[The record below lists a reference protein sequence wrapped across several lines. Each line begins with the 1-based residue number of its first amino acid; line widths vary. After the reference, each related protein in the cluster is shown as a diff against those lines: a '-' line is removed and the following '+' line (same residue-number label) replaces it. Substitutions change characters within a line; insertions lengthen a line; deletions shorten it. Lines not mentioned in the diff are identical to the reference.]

1 MAIDTSAKTGS
12 MLDKPTDIL
21 AKKLAGTH
29 KLWSVADKEELVRK
43 DIEQVRPPAIDTTVA
58 NQVAADNNIEDL
70 AGVMASTEDVV
81 ANKTPEELATEEAA
95 RIKPRV
101 QQFGEIFNK
110 DIKTLRGAYELEKA
124 ITDQEGIDESASS
137 FGGAIN
143 RAGKVAGLANSGLIA
158 GTKLTADQKAK
169 FLSTGNFREAAQ
181 TSDAPVAPL
190 YKNINNLNTTNKN
203 IFYDVLDAG
212 TLNDKGTFIV
222 DPELFG
228 LMGVLTEEHFV
239 QSMFTTDPDEVSETV
254 GETTEQDAVKQM
266 EFKKSQGLQNLGKE
280 IYREYK
286 RTRASQKGLADTA
299 EYLNEIDNI
308 SPEVFTQIGDL
319 AKTSYAAA
327 NSDMIQEKNIE
338 GRVVFQ
344 PTEKGAKIFENM
356 YRVYTGLFN
365 TTEVAPLAS
374 PSQDG
379 RVMGEA
385 SQYTRDMT
393 TRLSKEIGDTSAHFE
408 ATKNMNEV
416 AFVNDPNR
424 EKVATYLAMLALA
437 NAGTVKTT
445 QNMQD
450 EYMPGRNGDI
460 YYANIFKIGK
470 QKYQDLLNEKASLQ
484 NKVQRLIAQGASE
497 DQVKLAEKTY
507 REYNPKN
514 ILRLEREKFV
524 NLMEGVGRYSGKSNY
539 LTFALQLLTGRMHA
553 QQTIYN
559 PQASPIIRGIVGGG
573 NKYQWQPGK
582 GGKLEQNWTEGM
594 SKHLFEDP
602 KVTNEE
608 GRKVESSFKKEFG
621 MGRPTEERIRVFK
634 EFEKQAE
641 QNPGAGLYN
650 QYVQWGNELIDKTA
664 GFNTREANAILNAFK
679 KATGQQGNEIKKQI
693 GQRYGTDPLS
703 PRLKAYLADFEIDA
717 IHQADYLMA
726 LAKYERAKKNGT
738 IFTDTQAFEIDGQ
751 THGPSTLATLLGS
764 LNMAKRSGIIMK
776 TPFLEKLESSDYK
789 DVRDAMA
796 DEMIRKFPTLI
807 KGVTKITHDSKEGL
821 PSIANA
827 YESILLEAIKDRE
840 NFLKKSPMTMGYG
853 QDIFSL
859 KQHVDRTVFLNDKI
873 KTIMANNKL
882 SNNDVIDFLHTILV
896 DSIYETMDPQTLRM
910 TKLMKAVAFMSPLS
924 GQLLQIKQP
933 TGLISTLAGLTSEQA
948 GQTQYQIKDAETGKP
963 RTVTVQHYKV
973 KTDPSAMKPM
983 PGKAPE
989 FGGYAVGRAQPSII
1003 QAFDSNMVTKTF
1015 TKSWNKIKE
1024 VAKSLGAANPFV
1036 LQIYDAFLTDS
1047 GTMDVVRRSAN
1058 EHHKDSIINEQ
1069 GIEKL
1074 FDWYENSFTERLNT
1088 LSNDTTT
1095 YELFK
1100 DGVVNKESEFKT
1112 IAGLLAS
1119 PDRFKN
1125 QARKTFVKLIQRQG
1139 DFQWERGDNTN
1150 ITGDTLEQWNKK
1162 TFEAAKKMAL
1172 DLENRI
1178 NTQLKVS
1185 INIPQMTRL
1194 DANKLSAITGESEAD
1209 LLAEN
1214 KRLLAANK
1222 KSGGRK
1228 SLLDKNF
1235 TGQEIAIIIKEILAT
1250 LDMNKRIKEG
1260 RQIVTQS
1267 RGELAK
1273 EIGSQATLNIDL

>member
-1 MAIDTSAKTGS
+1 MAIDTSAKSGS
-12 MLDKPTDIL
+12 MLDKPTDML

-29 KLWSVADKEELVRK
+29 KLWSVADKEELVKK
-43 DIEQVRPPAIDTTVA
+43 DLEEIKKPPIDNTVA
-58 NQVAADNNIEDL
+58 NQVATESNIEDL
-70 AGVMASTEDVV
+70 AGVMASTTEESI

-124 ITDQEGIDESASS
+124 ITEVDTVDESASS
-137 FGGAIN
+137 FGGAIQ
-143 RAGKVAGLANSGLIA
+143 RAGKVAGLANTGRIG

-169 FLSTGNFREAAQ
+169 FLSTGNFRGAAQ
-181 TSDAPVAPL
+181 TVDSPAQPL
-190 YKNINNLNTTNKN
+190 YKNINNLNTTNSN

-254 GETTEQDAVKQM
+254 GETTEQEAVKQI
-266 EFKKSQGLQNLGKE
+266 EFKKSQGIQNLGKE

-286 RTRASQKGLADTA
+286 RTKAAQKGLGDTA
-299 EYLNEIDNI
+299 EYLNEIENI
-308 SPEVFTQIGDL
+308 SPSVFTQIGDI

-327 NSDMIQEKNIE
+327 NSDMIVEKNKD
-338 GRVVFQ
+338 GRVVFE
-344 PTEKGAKIFENM
+344 PTERGAKIFENM
-356 YRVYTGLFN
+356 YRVYTGLFS
-365 TTEVAPLAS
+365 TTEVKPLDS

-437 NAGTVKTT
+437 NAGTVKSTP
-445 QNMQD
+445 NMQD
-450 EYMPGRNGDI
+450 EYMPGRNNDI
-460 YYANIFKIGK
+460 FYANIFKIGK
-470 QKYQDLLNEKASLQ
+470 QKYQDLLNEKASLR

-497 DQVKLAEKTY
+497 EQVKLAEKTY
-507 REYNPKN
+507 NQYNPKN

-524 NLMEGVGRYSGKSNY
+524 NIMESAGRYTGKSNF

-608 GRKVESSFKKEFG
+608 GRKVESSFKKEYG

-641 QNPGAGLYN
+641 ENPGAGLYN

-664 GFNTREANAILNAFK
+664 GFNTKEANAILNAFK

-703 PRLKAYLADFEIDA
+703 PRLKSYLADFEIDA

-796 DEMIRKFPTLI
+796 DEMRRKFPSLV
-807 KGVTKITHDSKEGL
+807 KGVTKITHDSKAGL

-827 YESILLEAIKDRE
+827 YEKILEEAIGDRE

-859 KQHVDRTVFLNDKI
+859 KQHVDRTVFLNDNI
-873 KTIMANNKL
+873 KSIMSNNKL
-882 SNNDVIDFLHTILV
+882 SNDEVIDFLHTILV

-910 TKLMKAVAFMSPLS
+910 TKLMKAIAFMSPLS
-924 GQLLQIKQP
+924 SQLLQIKQP

-948 GQTQYQIKDAETGKP
+948 GQTQYQVKNEEGKP
-963 RTVTVQHYKV
+963 RTVTVQHYNV
-973 KTDPSAMKPM
+973 KTDPSAIKPM
-983 PGKAPE
+983 PGKAAE

-1015 TKSWNKIKE
+1015 TLSWNKIKE

-1058 EHHKDSIINEQ
+1058 EHHKNSIINEQ

-1074 FDWYENSFTERLNT
+1074 FDWYESSFTEKLNT

-1095 YELFK
+1095 YQLFK
-1100 DGVVNKESEFKT
+1100 DGIVNKESEFKT
-1112 IAGLLAS
+1112 IAGLLAK

-1125 QARKTFVKLIQRQG
+1125 GARKTFVKLIQRQG
-1139 DFQWERGDNTN
+1139 DFKWERGDNN
-1150 ITGDTLEQWNKK
+1150 SITGDTLEEWNKK
-1162 TFEAAKKMAL
+1162 TFNAAKKMAVV
-1172 DLENRI
+1172 LEEKI
-1178 NTQLKVS
+1178 NSQLKV
-1185 INIPQMTRL
+1185 
-1194 DANKLSAITGESEAD
+1194 NK
-1209 LLAEN
+1209 
-1214 KRLLAANK
+1214 
-1222 KSGGRK
+1222 K
-1228 SLLDKNF
+1228 SLLDKSF
-1235 TGQEIAIIIKEILAT
+1235 TGQEIGIILKEIT
-1250 LDMNKRIKEG
+1250 QILDMPQRIREG
-1260 RQIVTQS
+1260 RKDVTRA
-1267 RGELAK
+1267 RGELAR

>member
-1 MAIDTSAKTGS
+1 MAIDTSAKSGS
-12 MLDKPTDIL
+12 MLDKPTDML

-29 KLWSVADKEELVRK
+29 KLWSVADKEELVKK
-43 DIEQVRPPAIDTTVA
+43 DIETIQQPVDTAVA
-58 NQVAADNNIEDL
+58 NQVIADNNIEDI
-70 AGVMASTEDVV
+70 AGIMASTDEEAI
-81 ANKTPEELATEEAA
+81 ANKTPEELASEEAA

-101 QQFGEIFNK
+101 RQFGEALGK
-110 DIKTLRGAYELEKA
+110 DITTLRGAYELEKA
-124 ITDQEGIDESASS
+124 ITGQPSIDESASS

-143 RAGKVAGLANSGLIA
+143 RAGKVAGLANTGRIA

-181 TSDAPVAPL
+181 TTDAPVAPL

-228 LMGVLTEEHFV
+228 LMGILTEEFFV
-239 QSMFTTDPDEVSETV
+239 QSMFTTDPEEVSDVVEEV
-254 GETTEQDAVKQM
+254 NEQDSIKKL
-266 EFKKSQGLQNLGKE
+266 EFKKAQGIQQLGKE

-286 RTRASQKGLADTA
+286 RTKAMQKGLGDTA

-308 SPEVFTQIGDL
+308 RPEVFTQIGDI
-319 AKTSYAAA
+319 AKTTYAAA
-327 NSDMIQEKNIE
+327 NPDMLQEKNIG
-338 GRVVFQ
+338 GRVVFE

-356 YRVYTGLFN
+356 YRVYTGLFS
-365 TTEVAPLAS
+365 TQEVTPLSA

-408 ATKNMNEV
+408 ATKNMNQV
-416 AFVNDPNR
+416 AFINDPNR
-424 EKVATYLAMLALA
+424 EKVATYLSMLALA
-437 NAGTVKTT
+437 NAGTVR
-445 QNMQD
+445 NIDMQD
-450 EYMPGRNGDI
+450 QYIPGPNNDI
-460 YYANIFKIGK
+460 FYANIFKIGK
-470 QKYQDLLNEKASLQ
+470 QKYQDLLNEKASLK
-484 NKVQRLIAQGASE
+484 NRVQRLIEQGASE
-497 DQVKLAEKTY
+497 EQVKLAEKTY
-507 REYNPKN
+507 RDYNPKN

-553 QQTIYN
+553 QQTVYN
-559 PQASPIIRGIVGGG
+559 PQASPIVRGIVGGG
-573 NKYQWQPGK
+573 NRYQWQPGK

-602 KVTNEE
+602 KVTDEE
-608 GRKVESSFKKEFG
+608 GRKVESSFKKKYG
-621 MGRPTEERIRVFK
+621 MGRPTSERIRIFK

-650 QYVQWGNELIDKTA
+650 QYVQWGNELIERTA
-664 GFNTREANAILNAFK
+664 GFNTREAGALLTAFK
-679 KATGQQGNEIKKQI
+679 KASSPQQANEVKKQI
-693 GQRYGTDPLS
+693 AQRYGSDPLS
-703 PRLKAYLADFEIDA
+703 PRLKSYLADFETDA

-751 THGPSTLATLLGS
+751 THGPATLATLLGS

-796 DEMIRKFPTLI
+796 DEMRRKFPSLV
-807 KGVTKITHDSKEGL
+807 KGVTKVTHDSKAGL

-827 YESILLEAIKDRE
+827 YERILEEAIGDRE

-859 KQHVDRTVFLNDKI
+859 KQHVDRTVFLNDEI
-873 KTIMANNKL
+873 KSIMANNKL
-882 SNNDVIDFLHTILV
+882 NNNDVIDFLHTILV

-910 TKLMKAVAFMSPLS
+910 TKLMKAIAFMSPLS
-924 GQLLQIKQP
+924 AELLQIKQP
-933 TGLISTLAGLTSEQA
+933 TGLVSTLAGLTSEQA
-948 GQTQYQIKDAETGKP
+948 GQTQYQIKDEEGKP
-963 RTVTVQHYKV
+963 RIVTVQHYNV
-973 KTDPSAMKPM
+973 KTDPSAIKPM

-1015 TKSWNKIKE
+1015 TNSWNKIKE
-1024 VAKSLGAANPFV
+1024 IAKSLGAANPFV

-1058 EHHKDSIINEQ
+1058 EHHKNSLINEQ
-1069 GIEKL
+1069 AIEKL
-1074 FDWYENSFTERLNT
+1074 FDWYESTFTEKLNT
-1088 LSNDTTT
+1088 LKNDTTT

-1112 IAGLLAS
+1112 IAGLLAN

-1125 QARKTFVKLIQRQG
+1125 GSRKTFVKLIQRQG
-1139 DFQWERGDNTN
+1139 DFQWERADNIN
-1150 ITGDTLEQWNKK
+1150 IKGDTLEEWNKK
-1162 TFEAAKKMAL
+1162 TFNAAKKMAL
-1172 DLENRI
+1172 ELESNI
-1178 NTQLKVS
+1178 NKKLKV
-1185 INIPQMTRL
+1185 
-1194 DANKLSAITGESEAD
+1194 NK
-1209 LLAEN
+1209 
-1214 KRLLAANK
+1214 
-1222 KSGGRK
+1222 K
-1228 SLLDKNF
+1228 SLLDKSF
-1235 TGQEIAIIIKEILAT
+1235 TGQEIGIILEEIVRT
-1250 LDMNKRIKEG
+1250 LEMPARIKEG
-1260 RQIVTQS
+1260 RQLVTQS

-1273 EIGSQATLNIDL
+1273 EIGSQDTLNIDL